1 MFKKPNKG
9 NKTSFAVALILLLS
23 LSGLMAFLPAVSAHT
38 PPLTIPTFSFCNAA
52 PNPVGVNQPVE
63 VVFWLDKV
71 PPTASTLYGDRW
83 SFTVKITDP
92 VGTTTTWG
100 PYNTSDVGAGD
111 FIYTPT
117 TVGTYTLQAF
127 FPTTVLAGANPSPV
141 TGNTSPFVNDTYTA
155 SQSAID
161 TLVVQQQPIQ
171 SYPLN
176 PLPTSFW
183 NFPINGMNPTWGAIA
198 GDWLL
203 ASYDA
208 VGNRWNPYT
217 QGPTSAHILWN
228 YQISQGGIVGGSYAD
243 QNYYTGL
250 AYETKFNS
258 PLILEGNLYF
268 NLPRGNNVG
277 QGGTICIN
285 LKTGQTKW
293 YEADAVTVGA
303 TITSANPT
311 ALGYPLGEQTVMN
324 PVSFG
329 QDLDYQSPNQYGI
342 QSYLWTSGVSGT
354 STIPGV
360 GNTTYNVYEPDTG
373 QYLYSITNITNT
385 GSNVLDAN
393 GNLLQYIWNAAGG
406 WLAMWNS
413 TRDIMHYMDP
423 AVTPAGNLWEW
434 RPQQTPFMDWKYGV
448 QWNNTNEPILRDA
461 NNGLMAIDKIDFA
474 DGVIVTASGS
484 IATPQWWQY
493 EAGFSTLDGH
503 NLWVQNRTTTPGQTT
518 WALLCPAANGVYTEF
533 RESEMSWYGY
543 SVNTG
548 NLVWGPTTPYT
559 NAWGFY
565 SWQASAAYGYLL
577 ALDFSGYVHAYNM
590 STGIQAWQYFTG
602 SSGTTTAYG
611 TWVLNNPPPTSAGPA
626 GSGLIYVVGGHAYN
640 PPLYPGDQIWCINA
654 TNGNLV
660 WSELGFYTY
669 DPVEVADGILVCYN
683 CYDGTIYCYGQ
694 GPSATTVTAPQTAV
708 PQGTPIL
715 LTGTVTDQS
724 PGKTRIGVPAAGTPA
739 ISDASMSAWQAYLYM
754 QQPKPNN
761 ATGVPVTLTCIDPN
775 GNFQTIGTTTSD
787 ATGNY
792 AIQWVPPVPGIYTV
806 TATFAGS
813 NSYYSSSGESSFLIS
828 TAPSAAVAATSA
840 PTAAPTPTQAQTV
853 APTVVPTASIAAT
866 PSPVVVPP
874 ASGMPTA
881 TYIAIGAVVIIVLAA
896 AAALIIR
903 RRK

>member
-1 MFKKPNKG
+1 
-9 NKTSFAVALILLLS
+9 
-23 LSGLMAFLPAVSAHT
+23 MAFLPAVSAHN
-38 PPLTIPTFSFCNAA
+38 PPLQIPTYSFISCS
-52 PNPVGVNQPVE
+52 PNPTGVNQPVE

-83 SFTVKITDP
+83 SFTVKVTDP
-92 VGTTTTWG
+92 SGVTTTWG
-100 PYNTSDVGAGD
+100 PYVTSDVGAGD
-111 FIYTPT
+111 FQFTPT
-117 TVGTYTLQAF
+117 AAGTYSLQAF
-127 FPTTVLAGANPSPV
+127 FAQQTLVGANPPP
-141 TGNTSPFVNDTYTA
+141 TGNTNVFINDTYLA
-155 SQSAID
+155 SQSTID
-161 TLVVQQQPIQ
+161 KLVVQQQTVQ
-171 SYPLN
+171 SWPLN
-176 PLPTSFW
+176 PLPTTYW
-183 NFPINGMNPTWGAIA
+183 NFPINGMNPAWTSIS

-203 ASYDA
+203 ASYDVA
-208 VGNRWNPYT
+208 GNRWNPFT
-217 QGPTSAHILWN
+217 QGPTSAHILWTR
-228 YQISQGGIVGGSYAD
+228 QISQGGVAGGNYVD
-243 QNYYTGL
+243 WNYYTGL

-285 LKTGQTKW
+285 LKSGQTKW
-293 YEADAVTVGA
+293 YEADAVTVGS
-303 TITSANPT
+303 TITTANPT

-354 STIPGV
+354 SAIPGV
-360 GNTTYNVYEPDTG
+360 ANTTYNVYEPDTG

-385 GSNVLDAN
+385 GTNAFDAN
-393 GNLLQYIWNAAGG
+393 GNLLQYIWSAAGG
-406 WLAMWNS
+406 WLACWNA
-413 TRDIMHYMDP
+413 TKDIMYYM
-423 AVTPAGNLWEW
+423 TNINQWEW
-434 RPQQTPFMDWKYGV
+434 RPMQVPFMDWKYGLM
-448 QWNNTNEPILRDA
+448 WNCTTEPILRDA
-461 NNGLMAIDKIDFA
+461 NNGLMAIDKIDLQ

-518 WALLCPAANGVYTEF
+518 WALLGPAANGVYTEF

-548 NLVWGPTTPYT
+548 NQVWGPTTPYQ

-577 ALDFSGYVHAYNM
+577 ALDFSGYVHAYDM
-590 STGIQAWQYFTG
+590 ATGKQVWQFYTG
-602 SSGTTTAYG
+602 DSGTTTAYG
-611 TWVLNNPPPTSAGPA
+611 SWVLNNPPPTSAGPM
-626 GSGLIYVVGGHAYN
+626 GNGLIYVVAGHAYN
-640 PPLYPGDQIWCINA
+640 PPLYPGAQIYCVNA

-669 DPVEVADGILVCYN
+669 DPVEVADGVLLCYN
-683 CYDGTIYCYGQ
+683 CYDGQIYCYGQ
-694 GPSATTVTAPQTAV
+694 GPSATTVAAPDTAV
-708 PQGTPIL
+708 AQGTPVL

-724 PGKTRIGVPAAGTPA
+724 PGQTSLGIPAAGTPA

-761 ATGVPVTLTCIDPN
+761 ATGVAVTLTAIDPN
-775 GNFQTIGTTTSD
+775 GNFQTLGTTTSD
-787 ATGNY
+787 ASGKF
-792 AIQWVPPVPGIYTV
+792 AIPYDPPVPGVYTV

-813 NSYYSSSGESSFLIS
+813 NSYYSSSGETSFLVS
-828 TAPSAAVAATSA
+828 NAPSPKVVQ
-840 PTAAPTPTQAQTV
+840 TAAPTAVPTQVPTTA
-853 APTVVPTASIAAT
+853 APTTAAPTATIAPT
-866 PSPVVVPP
+866 PSPIIVPP
-874 ASGMPTA
+874 ANGVPTA
-881 TYIAIGAVVIIVLAA
+881 TYAAIGLVIIIVVAA
-896 AAALIIR
+896 AAALILR